1 MHCLKDRLN
10 KEIPETSH
18 RSSDVFIAKD
28 GKGYLIQSALNLL
41 TASEILAVVGSSTG
55 VSLTIS
61 LIPDQGVEV
70 KMMYYNVSFQ
80 QLQKRFN
87 LSTDSF
93 YYVTQCRPRHD
104 CQKILISVS
113 STQTYPLW
121 ATVAEPEEAFLM
133 LGRPYNHKSN

>member
-1 MHCLKDRLN
+1 MESADFNNFFHRLKDRLN

-41 TASEILAVVGSSTG
+41 TASEILAVVGSFTG
-55 VSLTIS
+55 ASLTIS

-70 KMMYYNVSFQ
+70 KIMYHNVSVQ

-87 LSTDSF
+87 LSTESL
-93 YYVTQCRPRHD
+93 YYMAHNVDPDVVVRKFSPHFR
-104 CQKILISVS
+104 
-113 STQTYPLW
+113 
-121 ATVAEPEEAFLM
+121 
-133 LGRPYNHKSN
+133 

>member
-1 MHCLKDRLN
+1 MESADFNNFLHRLKDRLN

-41 TASEILAVVGSSTG
+41 TASEILAVVGSFTG
-55 VSLTIS
+55 ASLTIS

-70 KMMYYNVSFQ
+70 KMMYYNVSVQ

-87 LSTDSF
+87 VSTESL
-93 YYVTQCRPRHD
+93 YYVTHNVDPDVVVRKFSPHFR
-104 CQKILISVS
+104 
-113 STQTYPLW
+113 
-121 ATVAEPEEAFLM
+121 
-133 LGRPYNHKSN
+133 

>member
-1 MHCLKDRLN
+1 MESADFNNFLHRLKDRLN

-41 TASEILAVVGSSTG
+41 TASEILAVVGSFTG
-55 VSLTIS
+55 ASLTIS

-70 KMMYYNVSFQ
+70 KIMYHNVSVQ

-87 LSTDSF
+87 LSTESL
-93 YYVTQCRPRHD
+93 YYMAHNVDPDVVVRKFSPHFR
-104 CQKILISVS
+104 
-113 STQTYPLW
+113 
-121 ATVAEPEEAFLM
+121 
-133 LGRPYNHKSN
+133 

>member
-1 MHCLKDRLN
+1 MESADFNNFLHRLKDRLN

-41 TASEILAVVGSSTG
+41 TASEILAVVGSFTG
-55 VSLTIS
+55 ASLTIS

-80 QLQKRFN
+80 QLQKCFN

-93 YYVTQCRPRHD
+93 YYVTQCRPRRD
-104 CQKILISVS
+104 CQKISHFS
-113 STQTYPLW
+113 
-121 ATVAEPEEAFLM
+121 
-133 LGRPYNHKSN
+133 

>member
-1 MHCLKDRLN
+1 MESADFNNFLHRLKDRLN

-41 TASEILAVVGSSTG
+41 TASEILAVVGSFTG
-55 VSLTIS
+55 ASLTIS

-70 KMMYYNVSFQ
+70 KMMYYNVSVQ

-87 LSTDSF
+87 LSTESL
-93 YYVTQCRPRHD
+93 YYVTHNVDPDVVVRKFSPHFR
-104 CQKILISVS
+104 
-113 STQTYPLW
+113 
-121 ATVAEPEEAFLM
+121 
-133 LGRPYNHKSN
+133 

>member
-1 MHCLKDRLN
+1 MESADFNNFLHRLKDRLN

-41 TASEILAVVGSSTG
+41 TASEILAVVGSFTG
-55 VSLTIS
+55 ASLTIS

-70 KMMYYNVSFQ
+70 KMMYYNVSVQ

-87 LSTDSF
+87 LSTESL
-93 YYVTQCRPRHD
+93 YYVTHNVDPDVVVRKFSPHF
-104 CQKILISVS
+104 K
-113 STQTYPLW
+113 
-121 ATVAEPEEAFLM
+121 
-133 LGRPYNHKSN
+133 